1 MICLFLQKPVSRLI
15 SLAKLLIIYSPWK
28 QCPPDLREHLFSW
41 INYRRKEEGFSPLIF
56 NFSLG
61 REAHALAVA
70 QHETVFP
77 QWNSYSPI
85 QPAYFTR
92 FLPYAQYAAG
102 LQNHRS
108 DFELQHFDFF
118 SSWIGKPVVAQQANN
133 ASTITTRILTEA
145 EWQQTTQV
153 GFGCYA
159 RLKHFKYRSD
169 YLFIV
174 GALFKF

>member
-41 INYRRKEEGFSPLIF
+41 INYRRKEEGFSPLVF
-56 NFSLG
+56 NFSLD

-85 QPAYFTR
+85 QPTYFTR
-92 FLPYAQYAAG
+92 FLPYAQYAASRTIVLTLSCNTLIFSAAG
-102 LQNHRS
+102 LASRWLLNRQTMRQPS
-108 DFELQHFDFF
+108 PLAF
-118 SSWIGKPVVAQQANN
+118 SLRQSGNKRP
-133 ASTITTRILTEA
+133 
-145 EWQQTTQV
+145 
-153 GFGCYA
+153 
-159 RLKHFKYRSD
+159 K
-169 YLFIV
+169 
-174 GALFKF
+174 